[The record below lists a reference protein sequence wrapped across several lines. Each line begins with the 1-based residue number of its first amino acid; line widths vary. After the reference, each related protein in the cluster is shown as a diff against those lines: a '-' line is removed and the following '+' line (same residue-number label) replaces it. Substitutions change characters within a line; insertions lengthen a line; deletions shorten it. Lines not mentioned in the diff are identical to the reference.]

1 MPPVGRVAE
10 LGSLDVMSRLLVLLI
25 ILLGGGCAT
34 RIPYTGTLADVE
46 HKITAMP
53 AGHFHFVVEDRGQDW
68 IRYKMMHDVSGIYL
82 NYGFVRIRVS
92 SGQMAIRGP
101 EEGRALV
108 ERALQ

>member
-1 MPPVGRVAE
+1 MN
-10 LGSLDVMSRLLVLLI
+10 RLRLLLI

-46 HKITAMP
+46 HKITEMP
-53 AGHFHFVVEDRGQDW
+53 PGHFHFVVEDRGQNW
-68 IRYKMMHDVSGIYL
+68 IQYKMMHDVSGIFW
-82 NYGFVRIRVS
+82 NYGSVRIKVS

-108 ERALQ
+108 ERAVQPK